1 MKNNNTNYGCLW
13 VFIAVVV
20 FWIIVIASQN
30 VKADG
35 VDDPNFYKD
44 FDKNPCAYD
53 LGVKCEDEY
62 IKPRHIEHYKK
73 LEIPDCVN
81 DVLENRIGR
90 KQARCQDINPV
101 PEPLPLMM
109 LGIAAVLASIKRV
122 RNQLS
127 FIWMYRHLWLEK
139 VMISASLFLIAL
151 VFSWALTGCGSVGT
165 ITRFADGTVSETH
178 AITFGSTAAVT
189 DFSDRI
195 TGTGRSITFGA
206 GKTDVNVEALRQSN
220 ELLGTVVEGFTSGAI
235 KGIK

>member
-1 MKNNNTNYGCLW
+1 M
-13 VFIAVVV
+13 
-20 FWIIVIASQN
+20 N

-35 VDDPNFYKD
+35 LDDPNFYKD

-73 LEIPDCVN
+73 LEIPDCIN
-81 DVLENRIGR
+81 DVLENKIGR
-90 KQARCQDINPV
+90 KHERCEDINPV
-101 PEPLPLMM
+101 PEPLPVMM
-109 LGIAAVLASIKRV
+109 LGIAAVFASIKRV

-127 FIWMYRHLWLEK
+127 FIWLYRHLWLEK
-139 VMISASLFLIAL
+139 VMIFTALFFTAL

-195 TGTGRSITFGA
+195 TGNGRAISFGA
-206 GKTDVNVEALRQSN
+206 GKADVNVEALRQSN

>member
-1 MKNNNTNYGCLW
+1 MKNKNTNYGCLW
-13 VFIAVVV
+13 VFIAVAV
-20 FWIIVIASQN
+20 FCIIAIASQN

-44 FDKNPCAYD
+44 LDKNPCAYD

-73 LEIPDCVN
+73 LEIPGCVN

-90 KQARCQDINPV
+90 KQERCQDIKPV
-101 PEPLPLMM
+101 PKPVPKPLPLMR
-109 LGIAAVLASIKRV
+109 LGIAAVLASI
-122 RNQLS
+122 QLS
-127 FIWMYRHLWLEK
+127 LIWIFRNLWIQQ
-139 VMISASLFLIAL
+139 VMIFLALFVTAL

-165 ITRFADGTVSETH
+165 ITRFADGTISETH

-195 TGTGRSITFGA
+195 TGTGRSISFGA

>member
-1 MKNNNTNYGCLW
+1 MRQNNINYGCLW
-13 VFIAVVV
+13 VIIAIII
-20 FWIIVIASQN
+20 FWLSAITFAM
-30 VKADG
+30 ADG

-53 LGVKCEDEY
+53 LGVKCEDEC

-73 LEIPDCVN
+73 LEIPGCVN
-81 DVLENRIGR
+81 DALENRIS
-90 KQARCQDINPV
+90 RCQDIKPV

-109 LGIAAVLASIKRV
+109 LGVAAVLASIKRV

-139 VMISASLFLIAL
+139 VIIRTSLFLIAL
-151 VFSWALTGCGSVGT
+151 VFAWALAGCGSVGT

-195 TGTGRSITFGA
+195 TGTGRSISFGA

-220 ELLGTVVEGFTSGAI
+220 ELLGAVVEGFTSGAI

>member
-1 MKNNNTNYGCLW
+1 MKNKNTNYGCLW
-13 VFIAVVV
+13 VFIAAVV
-20 FWIIVIASQN
+20 FWIIAIASMN

-35 VDDPNFYKD
+35 IDDPNFYKD

-53 LGVKCEDEY
+53 LGVKCDDEY

-73 LEIPDCVN
+73 VEIPGCKQ
-81 DVLENRIGR
+81 GCR
-90 KQARCQDINPV
+90 KDIKPV
-101 PEPLPLMM
+101 PEPLPVMM

-139 VMISASLFLIAL
+139 VMIFAALFFTAL

-195 TGTGRSITFGA
+195 TGTGRSISFGA

-220 ELLGTVVEGFTSGAI
+220 ELLGAVVEGFTSGAI

>member
-1 MKNNNTNYGCLW
+1 MRDKNINYGCLW
-13 VFIAVVV
+13 
-20 FWIIVIASQN
+20 IIILVLLLWLSVITITM
-30 VKADG
+30 ADG

-73 LEIPDCVN
+73 LEIPSCVN

-90 KQARCQDINPV
+90 KLERCQDINPV

-109 LGIAAVLASIKRV
+109 LGIAAVLASLKRV

-127 FIWMYRHLWLEK
+127 FIWMYRHLWLEN
-139 VMISASLFLIAL
+139 VMIGASFLFIGL
-151 VFSWALTGCGSVGT
+151 VFAWALTGCGSVGT
-165 ITRFADGTVSETH
+165 ITRFSDGTISETH